1 VKILVNGPS
10 VARGAGSWPYI
21 LQEQLEENIECD
33 IINLAQAGAG
43 NEYIYATTIAELA
56 QRKYDLVMVMWCDFR
71 RFDVKVKDITKFNDT
86 TYTSLYQ
93 SKQNDWPSKVIWPEN
108 DQDYVEKDWVFGCGY
123 INGDGESLKPLFK
136 EFYDHTDYES
146 HYHRSLTRIIG
157 LQGILKSMN
166 QPYLF
171 CSVRELKDLRVNSHL
186 YEMIDKRNLVLQ
198 TPHKIAGEID
208 SWADETHPGPAAHTE
223 FVKYLVANLRERN
236 LV

>member
-1 VKILVNGPS
+1 MKILVNGPS

-71 RFDVKVKDITKFNDT
+71 RFDVKVRDITKFSDT

-93 SKQNDWPSKVIWPEN
+93 SRQNDWPSKVIWPEN

-123 INGDGESLKPLFK
+123 INNEGESVRTLFD
-136 EFYDHTDYES
+136 EFYKHTDYES
-146 HYHRSLTRIIG
+146 HYHRGLTKIIG
-157 LQGILKSMN
+157 LQGVLKSMN

-186 YEMIDKRNLVLQ
+186 YDMIDKQNLVLQ

-208 SWADETHPGPAAHTE
+208 SWADETHPGPEAHTE
-223 FVKYLVANLRERN
+223 FVKYLVANLKERN